1 MKTMCINID
10 VPLRLA
16 HRLEQSPV
24 PLAGRFLDY
33 LDLVTLPDDTTPNFK
48 GMSNAE
54 ICRGFSFMIRA
65 GIPLEHI
72 RFILDRAGIPTAAK
86 SASSLISELSDR
98 CETDYPDIKNRV
110 RAAISSKRKGFLG
123 GWVSSVHLLPLV
135 KDIPNSGRR
144 DFMTTL
150 GYDWHPTLTDG
161 RVNNAASCD
170 GGKKARLYVKVGHK
184 SLSLKTAAEVLRAYE
199 EAQK

>member
-1 MKTMCINID
+1 MKKMSINID
-10 VPLRLA
+10 VPARLA
-16 HRLEQSPV
+16 HRIEQSPV

-33 LDLVTLPDDTTPNFK
+33 LDQVTLADDTTPNFK
-48 GMSNAE
+48 GLSNAE
-54 ICRGFSFMIRA
+54 MCRGFAFMLRA

-72 RFILDRAGIPTAAK
+72 RFILDRAGMPTAAK
-86 SASSLISELSDR
+86 SASDLISELSDR
-98 CETDYPDIKNRV
+98 GDPKYFGIKENV
-110 RAAISSKRKGFLG
+110 LAAISSKRKGFCG

-135 KDIPNSGRR
+135 QDIPNSGRR
-144 DFMTTL
+144 DFMATL
-150 GYDWHPTLTDG
+150 GYDWHPALTDG

-170 GGKKARLYVKVGHK
+170 GGKKARLYVKAGHE